1 MQQKIMIIGKI
12 KKDEETV
19 RLNTDINC
27 SNCGKSVPGGIRT
40 SKKYAKTE
48 DFIKEFKDK
57 VIFFFSGSWH
67 PPNLEALKF
76 IVSNLAPIN
85 EKFIF

>member
-1 MQQKIMIIGKI
+1 MIIGKI

-48 DFIKEFKDK
+48 DFIKELKEFKKNYLCGICRDRK
-57 VIFFFSGSWH
+57 RVNKS
-67 PPNLEALKF
+67 
-76 IVSNLAPIN
+76 
-85 EKFIF
+85 

>member
-12 KKDEETV
+12 KKDEETI

-48 DFIKEFKDK
+48 DFIKELKEFKKNYLCGICRDRK
-57 VIFFFSGSWH
+57 RVNKS
-67 PPNLEALKF
+67 
-76 IVSNLAPIN
+76 
-85 EKFIF
+85 